1 MEAKSFSYSGCGYI
15 FSIRF
20 VLTVFLRKAE
30 NSWQYTQI
38 YRIFLFSPAWKGENY
53 NFLMLFVKARN
64 VFVEKHSEEAPPA

>member
-1 MEAKSFSYSGCGYI
+1 M
-15 FSIRF
+15 
-20 VLTVFLRKAE
+20 TVFLRKAE